1 MNPCVDP
8 STNWASISIIS
19 SNETLR
25 LTNFSRGHGIKQSEF
40 EQTHLQSM
48 RNQTKQNEQ
57 IHVHMH
63 QPIEHQLLS

>member
-1 MNPCVDP
+1 
-8 STNWASISIIS
+8 
-19 SNETLR
+19 
-25 LTNFSRGHGIKQSEF
+25 
-40 EQTHLQSM
+40 LQSM